1 MHGSVSSALYW
12 AETNLVK
19 SDNLGRTQ
27 RRTGTSLVYRWS
39 KVQQWNTVMD
49 KIMWLYN
56 LTRYANDVKVMAGMR
71 TRKGIYPS
79 WRILRLVAIVP
90 FESISNCQTPGKGAC
105 RNDSRWAPGS
115 CICHGPPENEMYS
128 TAWFKLFHG
137 KVLGTNTQA
146 TFRCSGTQCF
156 RIPFKS

>member
-49 KIMWLYN
+49 KIM
-56 LTRYANDVKVMAGMR
+56 
-71 TRKGIYPS
+71 
-79 WRILRLVAIVP
+79 
-90 FESISNCQTPGKGAC
+90 
-105 RNDSRWAPGS
+105 
-115 CICHGPPENEMYS
+115 
-128 TAWFKLFHG
+128 
-137 KVLGTNTQA
+137 
-146 TFRCSGTQCF
+146 
-156 RIPFKS
+156 